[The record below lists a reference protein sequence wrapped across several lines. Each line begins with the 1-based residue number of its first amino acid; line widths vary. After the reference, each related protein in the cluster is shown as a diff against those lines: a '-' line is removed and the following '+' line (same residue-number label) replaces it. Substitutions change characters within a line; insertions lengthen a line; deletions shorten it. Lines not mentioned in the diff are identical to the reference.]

1 MVNHTAPIIAGK
13 VRQNEAQGMMPATE
27 EGAGSGRKRRP
38 RRARRETG
46 GAEPPV
52 GRVLQLVAALKAEQV
67 AGSPL
72 SLASDAAERVKL
84 LEWLRRFL
92 ALREEERGGWEGR
105 VRDLEAELSAAREIA
120 ATALSAAEQSAAQHD
135 RLITDLKLM
144 HEHQRS
150 IWQLERRQLQIA
162 LEAMQRTRRRSLL
175 RHVVRLARPAVAA
188 ALMLAALMASA
199 QSAMHPA
206 PINSDAGGGAAGRVS
221 SEG

>member
-1 MVNHTAPIIAGK
+1 
-13 VRQNEAQGMMPATE
+13 MMPAVE
-27 EGAGSGRKRRP
+27 EAAGIGRKRRA
-38 RRARRETG
+38 RRARRGEG

-52 GRVLQLVAALKAEQV
+52 GRVLQLVAALKAEQE

-105 VRDLEAELSAAREIA
+105 VHDLEAELSAAREIA
-120 ATALSAAEQSAAQHD
+120 ATALSGAEQAAAQHD

-162 LEAMQRTRRRSLL
+162 LEAMQKTRRRSLL
-175 RHVVRLARPAVAA
+175 RQFVRLARPAVAA
-188 ALMLAALMASA
+188 ALLLAALMASA
-199 QSAMHPA
+199 QSTMHPA
-206 PINSDAGGGAAGRVS
+206 PVNSRVGGAAAASVS
-221 SEG
+221 GKG